1 MNVVLYK
8 RQKFYKIYVHNNNF
22 PFIRLL
28 HRINYIIKIVITNFT
43 TYAVIIIISR
53 TTLLINGNIWMNTGY
68 QVMYKFETC

>member
-8 RQKFYKIYVHNNNF
+8 RQKFYKIYVHNNDF
-22 PFIRLL
+22 PFILLL

-53 TTLLINGNIWMNTGY
+53 TTLLLNGNIWMNTGY
-68 QVMYKFETC
+68 HVMYKFETC